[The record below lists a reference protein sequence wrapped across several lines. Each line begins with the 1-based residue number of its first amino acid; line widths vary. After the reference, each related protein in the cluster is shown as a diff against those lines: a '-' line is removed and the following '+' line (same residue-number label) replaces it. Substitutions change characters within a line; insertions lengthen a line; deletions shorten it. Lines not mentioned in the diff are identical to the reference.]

1 MIKFFARGGVHHMIS
16 DIAVEYSPP
25 RTFRV
30 PDELAELA

>member
-1 MIKFFARGGVHHMIS
+1 MMKFFVRRDVHYMIS